1 MNDINLIP
9 APRRLAAAKRRHLV
23 RWGVICLA
31 FGVFLLIACQAC
43 HMIWGGEHETLDEGI
58 NATTE
63 QIKGSSK
70 AIQHLSRK
78 LADAQWKLESFR
90 AVGKQPDWSI
100 PLAMVAGKLGEQVVL
115 EQCELEPREDAD
127 GQGGD
132 DAGSGRYVFRV
143 SGLGKS
149 QTAVSQFVLRL
160 EMCDLFNRVRLIKTN
175 RQPFLSGKAVQF
187 QLECLLEGK
196 GGTAG

>member
-1 MNDINLIP
+1 VNGINLIP
-9 APRRLAAAKRRHLV
+9 APRRLAAAKRRHLR
-23 RWGVICLA
+23 RWIIGCLGFAVILVALCTA
-31 FGVFLLIACQAC
+31 S
-43 HMIWGGEHETLDEGI
+43 HMIWCGEFETLDEGI

-70 AIQHLSRK
+70 AIQRLSRQ
-78 LADAQWKLESFR
+78 LADAQWKLESCL

-100 PLAMVAGKLGEQVVL
+100 PLAMVAGKLGEEVVL
-115 EQCELEPREDAD
+115 EQCELKPRKNAD

-143 SGLGKS
+143 TGLGKT

-160 EMCDLFNRVRLIKTN
+160 EKSDLFNRVRLIKTN

-196 GGTAG
+196 GGATG